1 MKRNQH
7 GGRRARRTLS
17 DEFKREA
24 VRMVKE
30 RGPGVPLAQIGRE
43 LDVTVD
49 QLRAWVRQRD
59 PEAMRGAAPGGETLA
74 EENRR
79 LKRELEVLRQEQA
92 FLKKAAAYFAKESR

>member
-43 LDVTVD
+43 LDVTVSVI
-49 QLRAWVRQRD
+49 A
-59 PEAMRGAAPGGETLA
+59 
-74 EENRR
+74 
-79 LKRELEVLRQEQA
+79 
-92 FLKKAAAYFAKESR
+92 